1 MCKNIQVYK
10 KLFEEKKFS
19 QIINL
24 IENDKTNKS
33 AKILH
38 ILGVCKIVQ
47 GSANKKTKL
56 SAREN
61 FREAFLLAK
70 NTDVGVEALSNFIN
84 LSTDFLEIK
93 DSLDYFNKLDERY
106 KNNINILKAI
116 SRVYQFS
123 SEVHKRRDILEKI
136 IKLDPDSLKDWCSYI
151 YIQNFDNLWDQ
162 EKFLEKSKQFS
173 QKIPGYNLEKINI
186 DKHIKTR
193 KIKIGFISS
202 DFVDR
207 HSVSYFLKSLL
218 KNINKSKFELLAFS
232 NQDVGDDKD
241 SELKNYFDYWYN
253 IRTIDDL
260 KAIKFIREKKIDIAF
275 DLMGVTSENR
285 ITLFKNRIS
294 PIQISWLGYCNT
306 SGLHEMDYLIADKYL
321 IKENEEVF
329 YLEKIKKL
337 STIWNT
343 HVGFEQSRKNIEAP
357 SIKKN
362 IFTFG
367 SFNNFNK
374 ISDETF
380 ECWVSILNKVNN
392 SNLLLKSSM
401 KYNLDFF
408 YEKINKLGISNKIKI
423 LDPVDDLGSHLNLYD
438 EVDLALDTFPYNGVT
453 TTFESLWKNVP
464 VLTMKGYNF
473 NSRCGSSII
482 KWLGCEYLVAKNKDE
497 YIAKAVYLSKNSN
510 KLKEIRDFIY
520 NNIMNSA
527 LFDTKNFTFHFEKL
541 LDEIIIE
548 KTI

>member
-24 IENDKTNKS
+24 IENDKINRS

-186 DKHIKTR
+186 DKNIKTR

-510 KLKEIRDFIY
+510 KLNEIRDFIY

>member
-510 KLKEIRDFIY
+510 KLNEIRDFIY

>member
-173 QKIPGYNLEKINI
+173 QKIPVYNLEKINI
-186 DKHIKTR
+186 DKNIKTR

-510 KLKEIRDFIY
+510 KLNEIRDFIY

>member
-24 IENDKTNKS
+24 IENDKINRS

-510 KLKEIRDFIY
+510 KLNEIRDFIY

>member
-186 DKHIKTR
+186 DKNIKTR

>member
-136 IKLDPDSLKDWCSYI
+136 IKLDPDSFKDWSSYI
-151 YIQNFDNLWDQ
+151 YIQNFDYLWDQ
-162 EKFLEKSKQFS
+162 EKFLEKSKLFS

-186 DKHIKTR
+186 DKNIKTR

-218 KNINKSKFELLAFS
+218 KNINKSKFELFAFS
-232 NQDVGDDKD
+232 NQDIGDDKD

-306 SGLHEMDYLIADKYL
+306 SGLHEIDYLIADKYL

-392 SNLLLKSSM
+392 SNLLLKSSI

-408 YEKINKLGISNKIKI
+408 YDKINKLGISNKIKI

>member
-186 DKHIKTR
+186 DKNIKTR

-218 KNINKSKFELLAFS
+218 KNINKSK
-232 NQDVGDDKD
+232 
-241 SELKNYFDYWYN
+241 
-253 IRTIDDL
+253 
-260 KAIKFIREKKIDIAF
+260 
-275 DLMGVTSENR
+275 
-285 ITLFKNRIS
+285 
-294 PIQISWLGYCNT
+294 
-306 SGLHEMDYLIADKYL
+306 LI
-321 IKENEEVF
+321 I
-329 YLEKIKKL
+329 
-337 STIWNT
+337 
-343 HVGFEQSRKNIEAP
+343 
-357 SIKKN
+357 
-362 IFTFG
+362 
-367 SFNNFNK
+367 
-374 ISDETF
+374 
-380 ECWVSILNKVNN
+380 
-392 SNLLLKSSM
+392 
-401 KYNLDFF
+401 
-408 YEKINKLGISNKIKI
+408 
-423 LDPVDDLGSHLNLYD
+423 
-438 EVDLALDTFPYNGVT
+438 
-453 TTFESLWKNVP
+453 
-464 VLTMKGYNF
+464 
-473 NSRCGSSII
+473 
-482 KWLGCEYLVAKNKDE
+482 
-497 YIAKAVYLSKNSN
+497 
-510 KLKEIRDFIY
+510 
-520 NNIMNSA
+520 
-527 LFDTKNFTFHFEKL
+527 
-541 LDEIIIE
+541 
-548 KTI
+548 

>member
-24 IENDKTNKS
+24 IENDKINRS

-151 YIQNFDNLWDQ
+151 YIQNFDYLWDQ

-510 KLKEIRDFIY
+510 KLNEIRDFIY

>member
-186 DKHIKTR
+186 DKNIKTR

-510 KLKEIRDFIY
+510 KLNEIRDFIY